1 MMAGFQFF
9 MRIDVNMRKLMFVKN
24 QILTMYSRISL
35 VSILILF
42 IACKNKSESTEPTGE
57 APASQWLLGFEKAE
71 KNPIMVPDST
81 YIFTDPITQN
91 EVQWQKAD
99 VFNPGAIVKN
109 DTVFLLFRAEDNPD
123 AILGGRTS
131 RIGLAYSTNGIDFTK
146 YPEPVFFPKDDEFKK
161 WDYPGGMEDPR
172 IVETPDGT
180 YHMYYTSWNQDV
192 ARLSVASS
200 KDLKNWNNHGP
211 IFQKAYDGKFLDV
224 WSKSG
229 SVVTE
234 LTNDRLIAK
243 KFNGKYLM
251 YWGELFVNLA
261 ESENGID
268 WTPLLDD
275 DGELLHVFKPTL
287 NEFDS
292 HLTEPGPPALF
303 TENGIL
309 LLYNGKNLS
318 GEGATDQYP
327 EGTYCGGQVL
337 FDKDNPKHLLAR
349 LETPFICPS
358 LPHEV
363 SGQYKA
369 GTTFI
374 QGLVYFK
381 DQWFLYYGTADSM
394 VGLAIKE

>member
-1 MMAGFQFF
+1 M
-9 MRIDVNMRKLMFVKN
+9 I
-24 QILTMYSRISL
+24 SRIL
-35 VSILILF
+35 LLTVVSVLF
-42 IACKNKSESTEPTGE
+42 SCKNETKKPQKKETETP
-57 APASQWLLGFEKAE
+57 SKWMLGFEKAD
-71 KNPIMVPDST
+71 KNPIMTADST
-81 YIFTDPITQN
+81 YFFTDPISN
-91 EVQWQKAD
+91 NDVQWQKAD
-99 VFNPGAIVKN
+99 VFNPGAIVRN

-146 YPEPVFFPKDDEFKK
+146 YTEPVFYPVEDEFKK

-172 IVETPDGT
+172 VVETPEGN
-180 YHMYYTSWNQDV
+180 YLMYYTSWNKDI

-200 KDLKNWNNHGP
+200 PDLKNWTNHGP
-211 IFQKAYDGKFLDV
+211 IFQKAYDGNFLDI

-234 LTNDRLIAK
+234 LKNDRLIAK
-243 KFNGKYLM
+243 KFDGKYLM

-268 WTPLLDD
+268 WTPMLDEND
-275 DGELLHVFKPTL
+275 ELLHVFKPTL

-292 HLTEPGPPALF
+292 HLTEPGPPALY

-318 GEGATDQYP
+318 GEGATDKYP

-337 FDKDNPKHLLAR
+337 FDKDNPSKMISK

-374 QGLVYFK
+374 EGLVYFRDK
-381 DQWFLYYGTADSM
+381 WFLYYGTADSM

>member
-1 MMAGFQFF
+1 MHS
-9 MRIDVNMRKLMFVKN
+9 K
-24 QILTMYSRISL
+24 ILPLLALLL
-35 VSILILF
+35 VFS
-42 IACKNKSESTEPTGE
+42 CKDKPVATQDKETNV
-57 APASQWLLGFEKAE
+57 ASKWMLGFEKAE
-71 KNPIMVPDST
+71 KNPIMTADST
-81 YIFTDPITQN
+81 FTFTDPITN
-91 EVQWQKAD
+91 KEVLWQKAD
-99 VFNPGAIVKN
+99 VFNPGAIVRN

-146 YPEPVFFPKDDEFKK
+146 YPEPVFFPENDTFKK

-172 IVETPDGT
+172 VVEKSDGT
-180 YHMYYTSWNQDV
+180 YLMYFTSWNADV

-200 KDLKNWNNHGP
+200 KDLKSWTNHGP
-211 IFQKAYDGKFLDV
+211 IFQKAYDGKFLDI

-234 LTNDRLIAK
+234 LKNDRLIAK
-243 KFNGKYLM
+243 KFDGKYLM

-268 WTPLLDD
+268 WTPLLDEN
-275 DGELLHVFKPTL
+275 GELLHVFKPTL

-292 HLTEPGPPALF
+292 HLTEPGPPALY

-318 GEGATDQYP
+318 GEGATNKFP

-337 FDKDNPKHLLAR
+337 FDKNNPTKLLDR
-349 LETPFICPS
+349 METPFICPS
-358 LPHEV
+358 LPHETT
-363 SGQYKA
+363 GQYKA

-374 QGLVYFK
+374 EGLVYYQK
-381 DQWFLYYGTADSM
+381 KWFLYYGTADSM